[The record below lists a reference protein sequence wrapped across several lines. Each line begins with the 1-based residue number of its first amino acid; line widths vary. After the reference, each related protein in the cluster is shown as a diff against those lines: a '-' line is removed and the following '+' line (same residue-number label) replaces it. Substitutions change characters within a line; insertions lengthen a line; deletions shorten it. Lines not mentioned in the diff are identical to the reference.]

1 MWHEDES
8 DAEVCDA
15 PFDRERTGAA
25 SRSQYLVAVDFGN
38 GGGTAAA
45 VRRSSGHSQEY
56 CFAATELIRRGIAAS
71 RLEIHSVFS
80 EKI

>member
-25 SRSQYLVAVDFGN
+25 SRSQCLVAVELGS

-56 CFAATELIRRGIAAS
+56 RFAAAELIRRRIAAS
-71 RLEIHSVFS
+71 RLEILSVFS
-80 EKI
+80 EEI